1 MVTPRPTGLSL
12 YHGVAIR
19 LCKERLTL
27 LLYIVGTIGAVFV
40 LAGLVDSI
48 RHLKDGETSPFYA
61 LIGAIGIAL
70 ITGAITLLLS

>member
-1 MVTPRPTGLSL
+1 M
-12 YHGVAIR
+12 
-19 LCKERLTL
+19 
-27 LLYIVGTIGAVFV
+27 LYIVGTIGAVFV